1 MKVGFILEG
10 LPDRKVL
17 EYLAKRINPEIKVVS
32 RTLGKK
38 PDLIADCGEIAKLLL
53 ELGCERVIIVWDLFP
68 AEWENPVRTKQL
80 SMKKTRPTCGQDLKR
95 IKSELETAAVD
106 LCRVCLVCIDAMLE
120 TWLLTDMRAVNDVLS
135 TKTRRANVKPPP
147 KLERNQDPKSLLIN
161 VFRREGRGR
170 KSVYSDVDDAIR
182 IAKAIPKDSRD
193 LNRLRKLDSFVQ
205 FERCI
210 ANDQAAS
217 KLKN

>member
-1 MKVGFILEG
+1 MKVGLILEG
-10 LPDRKVL
+10 LPDRKVI

-53 ELGCERVIIVWDLFP
+53 ELGCDRVIIVWDLFP

-80 SMKKTRPTCGQDLKR
+80 SMKKTRPTCWQDRKR
-95 IKSELETAAVD
+95 IKSELEKAAVD
-106 LCRVCLVCIDAMLE
+106 PCRVCLVCIDAMLE
-120 TWLLTDMRAVNDVLS
+120 TWLLTDIRAVNVVLS
-135 TKTRRANVKPPP
+135 TKTHRAKVKPSP
-147 KLERNQDPKSLLIN
+147 KLERNQDPKTLMIN

-210 ANDQAAS
+210 ANDQAAL

>member
-1 MKVGFILEG
+1 MKVGLILEG

-17 EYLAKRINPEIKVVS
+17 EYLAKRINPDITLVS

-38 PDLIADCGEIAKLLL
+38 PDLFADCGEIAKLLL
-53 ELGCERVIIVWDLFP
+53 ELGCNRVIIVWDLFP
-68 AEWENPVRTKQL
+68 AEWENPVKTKRL
-80 SMKKTRPTCGQDLKR
+80 SIKKTRPTCVQDRER
-95 IKSELETAAVD
+95 IKSTLEAAAVD

-120 TWLLTDMRAVNDVLS
+120 TWLLSDIRAVNAVLS
-135 TKTRRANVKPPP
+135 TKTHRANVKPPP
-147 KLERNQDPKSLLIN
+147 KLERNQDPKSLLID
-161 VFRREGRGR
+161 VFRQEGRGG
-170 KSVYSDVDDAIR
+170 KSVYSDVNDAIR
-182 IAKAIPKDSRD
+182 IAKAIPKDYRD

-217 KLKN
+217 KPKN

>member
-1 MKVGFILEG
+1 MKVGLILEG

-17 EYLAKRINPEIKVVS
+17 EYLAKRINPEIKIVS

-53 ELGCERVIIVWDLFP
+53 ELGCDRVIIVWDLFP
-68 AEWENPVRTKQL
+68 AVWEDPVRTKQL
-80 SMKKTRPTCGQDLKR
+80 RIKKTRPTCGQDRKR
-95 IKSELETAAVD
+95 ITSALKTAAVD

-120 TWLLTDMRAVNDVLS
+120 TWLLTDIRAINELLS
-135 TKTRRANVKPPP
+135 TKTRRANVNPPP
-147 KLERNQDPKSLLIN
+147 RLERNQDPKSLMIN
-161 VFRREGRGR
+161 IFRQEGRGR

-193 LNRLRKLDSFVQ
+193 LNKLRKLDSFVQ

-210 ANDQAAS
+210 ASDYAAS
-217 KLKN
+217 NLKS

>member
-1 MKVGFILEG
+1 MKIGLILEG

-53 ELGCERVIIVWDLFP
+53 ELGCDRVIIVWDLFP
-68 AEWENPVRTKQL
+68 AEWENPVRTKRS
-80 SMKKTRPTCGQDLKR
+80 SMKKTKPTCRQDAHDFKR
-95 IKSELETAAVD
+95 ALETAAVD
-106 LCRVCLVCIDAMLE
+106 LCRVCLACIDAMLE
-120 TWLLTDMRAVNDVLS
+120 TWLLSDIRAVNALLS
-135 TKTRRANVKPPP
+135 TTTRRANVKPPP
-147 KLERNQDPKSLLIN
+147 KLKRNQDPKSLMIN
-161 VFRREGRGR
+161 IFRKEGQRR
-170 KSVYSDVDDAIR
+170 TSVYSDVDDAIR
-182 IAKAIPKDSRD
+182 IAEAIPKDSRD

-210 ANDQAAS
+210 ASD
-217 KLKN
+217 

>member
-1 MKVGFILEG
+1 MKVGLILEG

-53 ELGCERVIIVWDLFP
+53 ELGCDRVIIVWDLFP

-80 SMKKTRPTCGQDLKR
+80 SMKKTRPMCAQDRRR
-95 IKSELETAAVD
+95 IKNELEKAAVD

-120 TWLLTDMRAVNDVLS
+120 TWLLTDIRAVNAVLS

-147 KLERNQDPKSLLIN
+147 KLERNQDPKTLMIN
-161 VFRREGRGR
+161 VFRREGRGG

-193 LNRLRKLDSFVQ
+193 LNKLRKLNSFVQ

-210 ANDQAAS
+210 ANNQAAS